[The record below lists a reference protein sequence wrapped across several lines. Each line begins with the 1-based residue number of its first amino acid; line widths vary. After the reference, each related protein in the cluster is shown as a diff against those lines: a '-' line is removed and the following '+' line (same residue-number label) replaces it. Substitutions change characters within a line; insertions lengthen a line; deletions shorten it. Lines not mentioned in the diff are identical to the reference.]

1 MRANRNFFLALSI
14 ATTAH
19 FAHAQY
25 APAPVSS
32 GSANTPQAAGA
43 VSAAPAPA
51 LAASATTT
59 RPSSDTI
66 GEAADRQR
74 MARMLQSQA
83 KTSAPNTPIS
93 IQQAG
98 SQSPAVIGAINVER
112 SQVSGP
118 IANQRPTQ
126 PDMALVEIARGPKAT
141 IVAIQVSGV
150 ERRVAEGDDLG
161 NGWKV
166 KHVGRF
172 AVELEEFTGKSNSG
186 ASENASSKTKV
197 KTKANSSKKSLKTRT
212 LELKSSAATG
222 DGDATRPVVTR

>member
-25 APAPVSS
+25 APAPVSN
-32 GSANTPQAAGA
+32 GSANSPQAAGA
-43 VSAAPAPA
+43 VAAAPAA
-51 LAASATTT
+51 LAASATT
-59 RPSSDTI
+59 RPPSDTI

-98 SQSPAVIGAINVER
+98 TQSPAVIGAINVER

-186 ASENASSKTKV
+186 ASENASSKTKA

-212 LELKSSAATG
+212 LELKSSAPTG
-222 DGDATRPVVTR
+222 DGDAARPVATR